1 MKSRFFNSRC
11 HSKRNLCHELLWCCI
26 CGKFCP
32 FNVFWLVTDMRCV
45 PKLKST
51 WDSTKNKP
59 GLWKSYS
66 QFQIWRPFHPGA
78 VSSVFTMCFNF
89 HQQHTPKSNKFGTH
103 TGKWNL
109 IDPTVNFTVWIQSN
123 PPPRSPKHTH
133 MQCTLLKSSLVALI
147 SFQVLFSSWMQMQKN
162 SSKERSC
169 VKNMGWKSWQF
180 SLAVDTKK
188 GKGCHLKFGSSLN
201 ETW

>member
-109 IDPTVNFTVWIQSN
+109 MTLLSILRCEYNPT
-123 PPPRSPKHTH
+123 PPPDLPNTHTCSVPCWSLHSWPSSPSRFCLAAGCRCRRIPRRSGRVWRTWGGSHG
-133 MQCTLLKSSLVALI
+133 
-147 SFQVLFSSWMQMQKN
+147 SFHWLWTQ
-162 SSKERSC
+162 R
-169 VKNMGWKSWQF
+169 
-180 SLAVDTKK
+180 K
-188 GKGCHLKFGSSLN
+188 GKVVI
-201 ETW
+201 